1 MTTPQTA
8 PIEGDAVVGVS
19 PKRPDITPAQLVAG
33 IPILAT
39 LLRAFGVYDLNKEE
53 QDALSDAT
61 VWAMA
66 LLGAD
71 AAIRFG
77 RNLASRAYTRVT

>member
-1 MTTPQTA
+1 MTETTPT
-8 PIEGDAVVGVS
+8 PVEGSTLIGVS
-19 PKRPDITPAQLVAG
+19 PKRPDLTPAQMIAG
-33 IPILAT
+33 IPIIAS
-39 LLRAFGVYDLNKEE
+39 LLRAFGVYDLSREE

-61 VWAMA
+61 TWAMA

-77 RNLASRAYTRVT
+77 RNLTGRAGRVL